1 MKTGKVVPI
10 GTEELRA
17 KVRAEVKGA
26 GLAQSR
32 AAVEIGVSDSAFS
45 QWLSGKYPG
54 DSAAIETKVLRW
66 IEARAERAE
75 LAQRLPEAPQFVDIP
90 TSRRIRAALSYA
102 QMAGDVALVHG
113 GAGISK
119 TTTAQQYAATHNNV
133 WVATMTASTATLG
146 ACLERVATTCGV
158 RVTTGRVA
166 RIEADLVDR
175 IDNSRGL
182 LIIDEAQHL
191 STRAIE
197 ALRAIHDA
205 TGVGLALLGNDQ
217 VYSRITGGRRSAEFA
232 QLFSRIGKRVRLQ
245 LPSRADV
252 DALLAAWAIEG
263 PAERDAV
270 LQISRK
276 PGGLRGVT
284 KTLRMASMVASADGS
299 EVNSGHIKAAWADL
313 SGE

>member
-1 MKTGKVVPI
+1 MKNEPI
-10 GTEELRA
+10 SIGADDLRTR
-17 KVRAEVKGA
+17 VRAEMRAA
-26 GLAQSR
+26 GLVQTR
-32 AAVEIGVSDSAFS
+32 AATEIGVSDSAFS
-45 QWLSGKYPG
+45 QWLSRKYPG
-54 DSAAIETKVLRW
+54 DVAAIETKALRW
-66 IEARAERAE
+66 LDARIERAE
-75 LAQRLPEAPQFVDIP
+75 LAQGLPEAPQYIDLP

-102 QMAGDVALVHG
+102 QMAGDIALVHG

-119 TTTAQQYAATHNNV
+119 TTTARQYAATHNNV
-133 WVATMTASTATLG
+133 WLATMTASTATLG
-146 ACLERVATTCGV
+146 ACLDRVASTCGV
-158 RVTTGRVA
+158 RVTSGRVA

-175 IDNSRGL
+175 IENSRGL

-252 DALLAAWAIEG
+252 DALLIAWG
-263 PAERDAV
+263 VTGVSEREAV
-270 LQISRK
+270 LNISRK
-276 PGGLRGVT
+276 PGGLRAVT
-284 KTLRMASMVASADGS
+284 KTLRMASMVAAADGVP
-299 EVNSGHIKAAWADL
+299 VNAGHITAAWADL